1 MGSERRRDGIVRKR
15 PGWSEGRLV
24 PNVETLGAVATKTWT
39 VTAGKRWLV
48 IGGYAERDANGTLD
62 LKVTDSADKTMMIFD
77 QIAAGVTNIGF
88 GNFDT
93 DGWSFE
99 PFVLD
104 AGMKVVLTWGVAQ
117 TTPEVALLVLE
128 TDL

>member
-1 MGSERRRDGIVRKR
+1 MKEVFAWIFQGGKR
-15 PGWSEGRLV
+15 V
-24 PNVETLGAVATKTWT
+24 TNVETLGAVATKTWT
-39 VTAGKRWLV
+39 VPAGKRWLV
-48 IGGYAERDANGTLD
+48 VGGYAERDQAATLD

-99 PFVLD
+99 PFVLE
-104 AGMKVVLTWGVAQ
+104 AGDKVVLDWGAAQ
-117 TTPEVALLVLE
+117 TTPEIALLVLE
-128 TDL
+128 I